1 MGLSPLRVS
10 RLIEAA
16 IDRRELAEIRVDGVS
31 THVMR
36 DLFSAWQAQNP
47 SSHTYLELARLAGF
61 DSASTVQRLLGLIP
75 NARVEKGPKVYPGK
89 VRTTVSTEMGGRLA
103 RAMGYMPAE
112 IDGL

>member
-1 MGLSPLRVS
+1 MPRVF
-10 RLIEAA
+10 A
-16 IDRRELAEIRVDGVS
+16 
-31 THVMR
+31 
-36 DLFSAWQAQNP
+36 
-47 SSHTYLELARLAGF
+47 
-61 DSASTVQRLLGLIP
+61 ASTVQRLLGLIP